1 MNITVVTP
9 YDSSNFGAYLQAY
22 CLSSWLKNRGYNVT
36 HIPTRPADYVESL
49 YFSRVPVSK
58 KEKLI
63 PAVYRKHVE
72 FGKRKYEIFKE
83 AQKAFRITED
93 LSETDLA
100 VLGSDE
106 IWNVEKTVFNSSVFW
121 GSMDVPSI
129 SYAASIGDAS
139 PDAFRFRPDQ
149 VDQLR
154 RLRRALVR
162 DENTRR
168 FVEEYSDLKADLVC
182 DPTILWPVD
191 RYGEECTDEY
201 VSSHDCLLVYA
212 YAVTKKEKREIIK
225 YARAKK
231 LKIVTCCFYH
241 GWSDHQVECSPLAF
255 SDLIRKCRLFYTS
268 SFHGTVFGMLNHA
281 NFVVSTDNPKTLHLI
296 SQYGLEDRLL
306 SKKEMSAEGMADIY
320 ARKAGYREA
329 DRRAA
334 QWRERSGALL
344 QEAIQEATCQAAGK
358 ESGTALPKPAG
369 NTAVPEEAAEKAAA
383 MAAADL
389 PESAGDTAVPE
400 EAAEKAAAMAAADLP
415 ETAGESAASEEAASK
430 ATVKGADK
438 VFDPLICFHNQCT
451 GCFACRAV
459 CGKDAISIITDAQ
472 GRTLP
477 EIDPEK
483 CISCGACR
491 KVCPQRNPALLHAPE
506 ECYAARGRNFKGIH
520 NSSSGG
526 ISAILAE
533 TFTRNG
539 KSVCGAV
546 VADGRVVHRII
557 RAGEN
562 PAPLQGSK
570 YVQSDISGVY
580 GEIRKELR
588 EGREVLFFGT
598 PCQVDAVNRLFG
610 KNEKFFSVDIICHGV
625 PPVDYLNSHL
635 KNITGGRKYDRFRF
649 RGYPDDY
656 TLKIYDGEEAF
667 YSKTVN
673 EDPYFY
679 GFLNGVIMRENCYN
693 CRYTRSSRTGDLTIG
708 DFWGIDRKTLKNS
721 YDGNISVVL
730 VNTEKGKEL
739 FGMIRPELVC
749 EIRETREAVAG
760 NPQLRRPSMRHG
772 GRAGFLRV
780 YMETGDFEKA
790 IAAAGI
796 DKAMKRMQFGST
808 GPGKVYVFLK
818 KAWQRR

>member
-1 MNITVVTP
+1 
-9 YDSSNFGAYLQAY
+9 
-22 CLSSWLKNRGYNVT
+22 
-36 HIPTRPADYVESL
+36 
-49 YFSRVPVSK
+49 
-58 KEKLI
+58 
-63 PAVYRKHVE
+63 
-72 FGKRKYEIFKE
+72 
-83 AQKAFRITED
+83 
-93 LSETDLA
+93 
-100 VLGSDE
+100 
-106 IWNVEKTVFNSSVFW
+106 
-121 GSMDVPSI
+121 
-129 SYAASIGDAS
+129 
-139 PDAFRFRPDQ
+139 
-149 VDQLR
+149 
-154 RLRRALVR
+154 
-162 DENTRR
+162 
-168 FVEEYSDLKADLVC
+168 
-182 DPTILWPVD
+182 
-191 RYGEECTDEY
+191 
-201 VSSHDCLLVYA
+201 
-212 YAVTKKEKREIIK
+212 
-225 YARAKK
+225 
-231 LKIVTCCFYH
+231 
-241 GWSDHQVECSPLAF
+241 
-255 SDLIRKCRLFYTS
+255 
-268 SFHGTVFGMLNHA
+268 
-281 NFVVSTDNPKTLHLI
+281 
-296 SQYGLEDRLL
+296 
-306 SKKEMSAEGMADIY
+306 
-320 ARKAGYREA
+320 
-329 DRRAA
+329 
-334 QWRERSGALL
+334 
-344 QEAIQEATCQAAGK
+344 
-358 ESGTALPKPAG
+358 
-369 NTAVPEEAAEKAAA
+369 
-383 MAAADL
+383 
-389 PESAGDTAVPE
+389 
-400 EAAEKAAAMAAADLP
+400 MAAADLP
-415 ETAGESAASEEAASK
+415 ETAGESTASEEAASK
-430 ATVKGADK
+430 AAVKGADK

-483 CISCGACR
+483 CVSCGACR

-506 ECYAARGRNFKGIH
+506 ECYAARGRNFEGIH

-557 RAGEN
+557 REGEN

-673 EDPYFY
+673 EDSYFY

-693 CRYTRSSRTGDLTIG
+693 CRYTRSSRAGDLTIG